1 MATSKGAT
9 DRDVVDVLMAKLFTC
24 KDAEDKKKFRHAL
37 IKTLVTHSVA
47 EEMFVYPLMQKKLD
61 NGEAKAD
68 PMSADFE
75 RLLEQ
80 LPRDD
85 LVGLVGKVEMAKKV
99 APTHPHPSADPHAPA
114 FHMLMGPGIGFADSI
129 GFADRC
135 ARAKRPSADPHAPAF
150 HMLMGHGIGF
160 ADRTDTQAPSVLST
174 PHAPAFHMLVGPG
187 IGFAGR
193 LRDALSGQTA
203 S

>member
-37 IKTLVTHSVA
+37 IKTLVTTLRKEKNKFRH
-47 EEMFVYPLMQKKLD
+47 ELIKTLKKLD

-114 FHMLMGPGIGFADSI
+114 FHMLMGPGIGFAD
-129 GFADRC
+129 
-135 ARAKRPSADPHAPAF
+135 
-150 HMLMGHGIGF
+150 
-160 ADRTDTQAPSVLST
+160 RTDTQAPSVLST

>member
-9 DRDVVDVLMAKLFTC
+9 DRDVVDVLMADHREADDYMAKLFVC
-24 KDAEDKKKFRHAL
+24 KDAEEKKKFRHEL

-61 NGEAKAD
+61 NGEAKVKQDKAWHQKFEEIMKAMEQAD

-75 RLLEQ
+75 RLLKQLSEAFAQ
-80 LPRDD
+80 HKRDEETDQFPELRAKLPRDD
-85 LVGLVGKVEMAKKV
+85 LVALVGKVEMAKKV

-114 FHMLMGPGIGFADSI
+114 FHMLMGPGIGFAD
-129 GFADRC
+129 
-135 ARAKRPSADPHAPAF
+135 
-150 HMLMGHGIGF
+150 
-160 ADRTDTQAPSVLST
+160 
-174 PHAPAFHMLVGPG
+174 
-187 IGFAGR
+187 R